1 MRRTPL
7 AICTFVFKYQHE
19 YIWCSLK
26 DIEVRIKQMFKTKKK
41 KTLDKNKHGKIF
53 YITIIINICTDK
65 CLL

>member
-26 DIEVRIKQMFKTKKK
+26 DTEVRIKQNVQNAKKNTGQK
-41 KTLDKNKHGKIF
+41 QTVKSFTLP
-53 YITIIINICTDK
+53 
-65 CLL
+65 